1 MRRPWPGIV
10 MLALL
15 SLTAPTEATHEVD
28 HRYLVLGYVRDA
40 KDRPVAGAT
49 VRVVREKTGLAYEGE
64 TDAEG
69 FYLVVVHLH
78 DEDLGDRLLV
88 RVGAAT
94 LRVEA
99 RFEPGNARDL
109 RGTRGDFR
117 GARAREWLVAFP
129 STLERYLR
137 R

>member
-1 MRRPWPGIV
+1 MRRIGLV

-40 KDRPVAGAT
+40 KDRAVAGT
-49 VRVVREKTGLAYEGE
+49 PVRVVREKTGLAYTGE
-64 TDAEG
+64 TDPEG

-88 RVGAAT
+88 RVGTAS

-99 RFEPGNARDL
+99 RFEPGSARDP
-109 RGTRGDFR
+109 RGTRVDFR
-117 GARAREWLVAFP
+117 GASAREWAAAFP
-129 STLERYLR
+129 STVERYLR